1 MAEVKPTDDMVA
13 EVMGLTPKKE
23 YKFRVRAVNKV
34 GSSEPA
40 PLSKV
45 VLAKDPWGT

>member
-1 MAEVKPTDDMVA
+1 MGEVKPESEMNYDV
-13 EVMGLTPKKE
+13 VGLTPGKE

-40 PLSKV
+40 NLPKA
-45 VLAKDPWGT
+45 VLAKDPWG